1 MKKDLNERI
10 FDFCS
15 EKNDHHIVLIDGIEN
30 AFVGV
35 VRRGNVVAACYDYEK
50 SVTILRGDNEMT
62 SAEAEEFI
70 EYNIDKNW
78 VGKNTP
84 FFIKPFTS

>member
-1 MKKDLNERI
+1 MKKDLTERI

-30 AFVGV
+30 SFVGV
-35 VRRGNVVAACYDYEK
+35 VRRGGVVAACYDYEMCI
-50 SVTILRGDNEMT
+50 SILEGDSDMT
-62 SAEAEEFI
+62 REEAVEFI

-84 FFIKPFTS
+84 FFIKTFTP